1 MEINAVK
8 LDPECYLA
16 RNCTLLGDITI
27 GKHSSVYP
35 GVVMRAEREPIAIG
49 TNTNIQDNCVIHVEY
64 DFPCTIGN
72 NVTVGHNATIHGAT
86 VKDNTIIGMN
96 SVILDG
102 AVVGKNCV
110 VGAGAVVTK
119 GAVIPD
125 GSLVMGVPAKVRGQ
139 LSDEERAYAQTSA
152 DDYQSEASQ
161 LAEAGFFFT
170 GKDVPRDLL
179 TICLQEPSEQ
189 PERYNYQC
197 WR

>member
-35 GVVMRAEREPIAIG
+35 GVVMRAEHELIVIG
-49 TNTNIQDNCVIHVEY
+49 TSTNIQDNCVIHVEY

-72 NVTVGHNATIHGAT
+72 NVTVGHNATIHGAI

-125 GSLVMGVPAKVRGQ
+125 GSLVMGVPAKSRSAKQRRTRLHANFSRRLSERSEPISRGGLLLHGQ
-139 LSDEERAYAQTSA
+139 RCSTRPA
-152 DDYQSEASQ
+152 DHL
-161 LAEAGFFFT
+161 LART
-170 GKDVPRDLL
+170 
-179 TICLQEPSEQ
+179 
-189 PERYNYQC
+189 
-197 WR
+197 

>member
-1 MEINAVK
+1 
-8 LDPECYLA
+8 
-16 RNCTLLGDITI
+16 
-27 GKHSSVYP
+27 
-35 GVVMRAEREPIAIG
+35 
-49 TNTNIQDNCVIHVEY
+49 
-64 DFPCTIGN
+64 
-72 NVTVGHNATIHGAT
+72 
-86 VKDNTIIGMN
+86 MN

-139 LSDEERAYAQTSA
+139 LSDEERAYTQTSA

-170 GKDVPRDLL
+170 GKDVPRDLP

-189 PERYNYQC
+189 PEQYNYQC

>member
-35 GVVMRAEREPIAIG
+35 GVVMRAEREPITIG

-72 NVTVGHNATIHGAT
+72 NVTVGHNATVHGAT

-102 AVVGKNCV
+102 AVVGRNCII
-110 VGAGAVVTK
+110 GAGAVVTK
-119 GAVIPD
+119 GSIIPD

-139 LSDEERAYAQTSA
+139 LSDEDRAYTQTSA
-152 DDYQSEASQ
+152 DDYQREASE
-161 LAEAGFFFT
+161 LAEAGFFYT
-170 GKDVPRDLL
+170 SKSIPHDLP
-179 TICLQEPSEQ
+179 TICLQELNER